1 MLISTLFS
9 VVIDTPTVLNTD
21 SLLPI
26 PLSIVL
32 MRTFTSGSILSLLA
46 ATRNCKPLDLTSKR
60 YLSNVQYK
68 NRNPR
73 VYLEKTAHH
82 TTGIVV
88 HSSNSVVT
96 SASTREPS
104 IQKHLYSCVD
114 VSAAENIGHILA
126 YRCLQCGLVSLFFD
140 TVEASLT
147 NESIKAFYDALL
159 EGGLTLQEPDEIA
172 PPEPLGID
180 YDSLTDQEKR
190 ALYPSLI
197 ENLRTIPDWNDIKYP
212 YSLRPRAGKVKLR
225 SQYQI
230 LSKIRQGMVW
240 DPFYKRMVLP
250 QNKAHWQHDLEQR
263 HLKHLEEPIDTL
275 EQEESIPVAVPKKWL
290 LE

>member
-1 MLISTLFS
+1 VGSNPKRMPEDEPIDMVDRLVYQVGCFSLCGLAKDDIISEIGKARLGMLPQMLSRTSNGFLLSKGLLQFLALKEHFHNFCIIISTLFCRYRHDNS
-9 VVIDTPTVLNTD
+9 FEHP
-21 SLLPI
+21 S
-26 PLSIVL
+26 
-32 MRTFTSGSILSLLA
+32 FTSNP
-46 ATRNCKPLDLTSKR
+46 TRFSR
-60 YLSNVQYK
+60 
-68 NRNPR
+68 
-73 VYLEKTAHH
+73 
-82 TTGIVV
+82 
-88 HSSNSVVT
+88 
-96 SASTREPS
+96 
-104 IQKHLYSCVD
+104 
-114 VSAAENIGHILA
+114 ENIGHILA
-126 YRCLQCGLVSLFFD
+126 YRCHQCGLVSLFFD
-140 TVEASLT
+140 TTEAPLT

-159 EGGLTLQEPDEIA
+159 DGGLTLQEPDEIA

-197 ENLRTIPDWNDIKYP
+197 ENLRTIPDWNDLKYP
-212 YSLRPRAGKVKLR
+212 YSLRPRAGKVKLQN
-225 SQYQI
+225 QYQI

-275 EQEESIPVAVPKKWL
+275 EQEEPIPVAVPKKWR

>member
-1 MLISTLFS
+1 
-9 VVIDTPTVLNTD
+9 
-21 SLLPI
+21 
-26 PLSIVL
+26 

-73 VYLEKTAHH
+73 NLELLGLAPKRKGWEFQSPRIDYWHKVYLEKTAHH

-180 YDSLTDQEKR
+180 YDGLTDQEKR